1 MDGCNCVPQY
11 NVRVDVSE
19 NDWFDGA
26 RKRMN
31 RSIVIENLTF
41 SYGDKELLTDLSM
54 VLAPGSKTG
63 IMGPS
68 GSGKTTLLHLI
79 AGLLK
84 PESGRIFSPEE
95 ALEIRFSMVFQDG
108 RLVENLNVLQNIRM
122 VNESLG
128 EGEIQ
133 QMLEALELGGYGKKK
148 VRRLSGG
155 ERQRIAI
162 LRALAADY
170 DVLLLDEPFSGLD
183 RRMKQIAAAFICEK
197 SLGKTLVLVTHD
209 KEEAKLL
216 GADVLELQECMSR

>member
-1 MDGCNCVPQY
+1 MDGCNRVSQY
-11 NVRVDVSE
+11 NMRVAVSE
-19 NDWFDGA
+19 NDWLDGA

-54 VLAPGSKTG
+54 VLASGSKKG

-84 PESGRIFSPEE
+84 PESGRIYSPEDV
-95 ALEIRFSMVFQDG
+95 LEIRFSMVFQDG
-108 RLVENLNVLQNIRM
+108 RLVENLNVFQNIRM

-133 QMLEALELGGYGKKK
+133 QMLEALELGAYGKKK

-183 RRMKQIAAAFICEK
+183 RRMKQIVATYICEK
-197 SLGKTLVLVTHD
+197 SRGKILVLVTHD
-209 KEEAKLL
+209 KEDAKLM
-216 GADVLELQECMSR
+216 GADVLELQECMGR